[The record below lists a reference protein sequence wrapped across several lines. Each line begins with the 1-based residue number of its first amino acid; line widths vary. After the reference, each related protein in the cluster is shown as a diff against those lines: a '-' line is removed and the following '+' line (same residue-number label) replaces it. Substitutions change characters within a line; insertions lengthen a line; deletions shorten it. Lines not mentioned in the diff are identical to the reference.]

1 MQKTKKSAKIHTK
14 GGKYIMKNMGM
25 VKRLGKERFNRKF
38 KDAVILSN
46 RLISE

>member
-1 MQKTKKSAKIHTK
+1 MSGVNDQPYKL
-14 GGKYIMKNMGM
+14 MKNMCM